1 MSPEPKKMP
10 ALSSAPAAKRM
21 RRYRTRRRHGMRYVR
36 VQMHVTEIDVLVR
49 KKYLDQQSRY
59 DPRAL
64 EYAIR
69 TLVMEAMR
77 NKA

>member
-1 MSPEPKKMP
+1 MNTETANAHAPSSTP
-10 ALSSAPAAKRM
+10 AERM
-21 RRYRTRRRHGMRYVR
+21 ARYRKRRRHGMRYVR
-36 VQMHVTEIDVLVR
+36 VQVHVTEIDVLVR

-59 DPRAL
+59 DPKAL

-69 TLVMEAMR
+69 TLVMEAIR